1 MAEVVIKVGLDTA
14 DIKRGA
20 DKAAADIRSGLNG
33 AASGAQQA
41 GKRIADA
48 LTSNLNDA
56 ARKIRTLGQSLGS
69 AFAGGLPT
77 SLTDLKRTAERVLT
91 DTKAAVGGLA
101 SATKQAGS
109 AIRENLVAPLQEA
122 RGGASRLS
130 SEFGKL
136 TGIGI
141 GAGLALAGKAAL
153 DAAIQ
158 LDKARQTLV
167 ALTGSVDS
175 ANRKLTELRNLAAT
189 SPGVTTSFA
198 TTLFSQF
205 KALGTIA
212 DDSINKII
220 QSIGRLNAVFTLP
233 DPQQFARNL
242 QQIFTQ
248 GFERADIKEALGQVP
263 IFEQILEQAFGTKDP
278 DRLRKLKES
287 GELTIEGYFAGIT
300 NAINNRFP
308 QVSESLGTQLDK
320 LKDTILNS
328 LAPVGDEIGR
338 VLARGLAQISVQL
351 RDSSSAL
358 RDFTREVG
366 ALIGDILNAFSRL
379 TGNVIPK
386 SFKDEIRDLEGIAA
400 LLRDIVTLGE
410 ARALENFRNRRRI
423 EEMGPAVPLT
433 LAPENRQRIQA
444 QLNTFFSGAVD
455 RSILERE
462 AGGSVS
468 GASGGSP
475 SAISALP
482 GTSTAGAGAV
492 SVGGGSGGES
502 QRRALEDARRFKE
515 AQLSLERERVEALN
529 RILREEGESRLAAY
543 REQYDS
549 GLITFKQFQEAKL
562 QIQQDGLNRELELLK
577 LEATQLESARSTA
590 KGVEKIQIEE
600 RLLKVYADQQIKVIE
615 LTAALTANFA
625 EYKKALA
632 LPAFDLSKTPQ
643 EEVISTSVDPLIEQ
657 ARARITAISE
667 AQATSDVRLLQ
678 LRQAQ
683 LAVENAIESGMI
695 GESDGRRQINAL
707 LREQRDIQIAI
718 LEARRELTTD
728 PLELAQIGAQIESI
742 RNMGVELTN
751 AQRFMRGFGAAVE
764 DVGDIFDRFGNNVA
778 RAFTSIKGL
787 LGNLKNAVVQFF
799 KDLLGNSLQR
809 LVGGTLSALFGG
821 LFGGAGSGGRGG
833 IGGGGGG
840 LGSTLGSFGGAAL
853 GSLGGFGGLG
863 GGTFGGSVF
872 GGAGGGGGGGLLGN
886 IFGGLFG
893 GGGPIAP
900 TGPLTPPFN
909 GGIFAPANQGN
920 LGGLGTGA
928 AGGVLGN
935 LGNLFQGIGFGLPP
949 GATRGAL
956 AGALPLLGLSLGSSL
971 GGQSRLGNILGGAG
985 GALLGV
991 GLTAAPA
998 ALAGGALGFLAPLFS
1013 NPFTAIAGA
1022 ALLPVAWLLGRS
1034 KQRKADEEQSGIW
1047 LQAAIDQIMA
1057 LKEPAKA
1064 GQLTKDQAKQI
1075 FESQILATFTSLI
1088 QTLKTKSVRKSR
1100 LTNQVRDLRNLF
1112 ETEVLALAPDKLT
1125 QKSKSSL
1132 NLIPE
1137 FATGGVVR
1145 GVDRGVDSVL
1155 AYVRPGEMVLTQA
1168 HQDAVKAVAGSDVF
1182 ARVGVPNAPQST
1194 VNGAPAFASGGVVPM
1209 RGGVSDAP
1217 IEINLAVGLNVS
1229 KAEAG
1234 RIVALGASSGDGRR
1248 VVVNQVRRANFDGV

>member
-56 ARKIRTLGQSLGS
+56 ARRIGQTLQSVGNKLSIGLTLPLTALGAAS
-69 AFAGGLPT
+69 I
-77 SLTDLKRTAERVLT
+77 
-91 DTKAAVGGLA
+91 KAAA
-101 SATKQAGS
+101 D
-109 AIRENLVAPLQEA
+109 I
-122 RGGASRLS
+122 
-130 SEFGKL
+130 
-136 TGIGI
+136 
-141 GAGLALAGKAAL
+141 
-153 DAAIQ
+153 
-158 LDKARQTLV
+158 DKSRQTLA

-175 ANRKLTELRNLAAT
+175 ANRKLAELRQLAAT
-189 SPGVTTSFA
+189 SPGVTVGFA
-198 TTLFSQF
+198 SSLFAQF
-205 KALGTIA
+205 KALGQVA
-212 DDSINKII
+212 DESINRVI
-220 QSIGRLNAVFTLP
+220 QSIGKLNAVFTLQ
-233 DPQQFARNL
+233 DADQFARNI

-263 IFEQILEQAFGTKDP
+263 IFEQILEQAFGTKDAEK
-278 DRLRKLKES
+278 LRQLKEA
-287 GELTIEGYFAGIT
+287 GKLTMTTWLDGLS
-300 NAINNRFP
+300 NAINTDPRFANV
-308 QVSESLGTQLDK
+308 QESIASRFAKTKDAILTALAPLGDSILRTLQPVLESIIPKIIELLDK
-320 LKDTILNS
+320 FAKLPPAVQESIVIFGLFAVALGPVLSGLGSLISLITSLTGLISGGGGLIAAFTGLN
-328 LAPVGDEIGR
+328 PVMLGIG
-338 VLARGLAQISVQL
+338 GLLVGGAIAWYEYSRAVNTASAQIDIAVRKARESTGEFINLKGESV
-351 RDSSSAL
+351 
-358 RDFTREVG
+358 TR
-366 ALIGDILNAFSRL
+366 
-379 TGNVIPK
+379 TGNKFIDV
-386 SFKDEIRDLEGIAA
+386 RAA
-400 LLRDIVTLGE
+400 
-410 ARALENFRNRRRI
+410 
-423 EEMGPAVPLT
+423 
-433 LAPENRQRIQA
+433 QA
-444 QLNTFFSGAVD
+444 QLPSGPVSLSVDFNAVD
-455 RSILERE
+455 KMTGAPRVQPNAPTTPTIRPT
-462 AGGSVS
+462 GG
-468 GASGGSP
+468 GG
-475 SAISALP
+475 
-482 GTSTAGAGAV
+482 G
-492 SVGGGSGGES
+492 GGGSTAKTISELD
-502 QRRALEDARRFKE
+502 Q
-515 AQLSLERERVEALN
+515 
-529 RILREEGESRLAAY
+529 LRERLAAV
-543 REQYDS
+543 
-549 GLITFKQFQEAKL
+549 
-562 QIQQDGLNRELELLK
+562 NREIAVLRDPQNAEFQLRIQIDKAEKTRTVLQELLELRQLLGVPINADFANAEEQLQVLLK
-577 LEATQLESARSTA
+577 LKGGLEE
-590 KGVEKIQIEE
+590 V
-600 RLLKVYADQQIKVIE
+600 
-615 LTAALTANFA
+615 
-625 EYKKALA
+625 YKKTPLAAQLPGVTSTGPDALSPVQP
-632 LPAFDLSKTPQ
+632 LPQNLIDEQNRNRQA
-643 EEVISTSVDPLIEQ
+643 IEQ
-657 ARARITAISE
+657 ANVARVNTLKINQQI
-667 AQATSDVRLLQ
+667 AQVQ
-678 LRQAQ
+678 
-683 LAVENAIESGMI
+683 NAIDTGVIFEA
-695 GESDGRRQINAL
+695 DGRRQINAL
-707 LREQRDIQIAI
+707 LREQRDLRQSQLQAELQMSGISD
-718 LEARRELTTD
+718 ERRAEIN
-728 PLELAQIGAQIESI
+728 LELESI

-799 KDLLGNSLQR
+799 RDLVGNSLQR
-809 LVGGTLSALFGG
+809 IVGGVLNSVFGG
-821 LFGGAGSGGRGG
+821 LFGSSAGGAGGAGRSGGGV
-833 IGGGGGG
+833 
-840 LGSTLGSFGGAAL
+840 GSAIGAA
-853 GSLGGFGGLG
+853 LGGFGGGGASAVGVGSAARASGALLG
-863 GGTFGGSVF
+863 GFS
-872 GGAGGGGGGGLLGN
+872 GGGGLLDLVRN
-886 IFGGLFG
+886 AALSS
-893 GGGPIAP
+893 GPAAP
-900 TGPLTPPFN
+900 TGAITPPFN

-1168 HQDAVKAVAGSDVF
+1168 HQDAVKAVAGNDVF

-1248 VVVNQVRRANFDGV
+1248 VVINQVRRANFDGV